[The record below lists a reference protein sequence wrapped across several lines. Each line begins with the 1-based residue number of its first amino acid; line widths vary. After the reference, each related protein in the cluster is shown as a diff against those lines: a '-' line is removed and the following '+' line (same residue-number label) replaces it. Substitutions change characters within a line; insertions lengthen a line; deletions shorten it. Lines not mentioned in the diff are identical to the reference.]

1 MAHAWSWGSRSS
13 EHHRGQIL
21 GTTSA
26 SRWEIR
32 IQCIQN
38 LGGYTVYLVYL
49 NSKSR
54 VHTYL
59 TKPSDA
65 GLPPRSARALPLC
78 HAERRCVHP
87 FTANVAVGLKGQAL
101 GAGVR
106 VGAAPSAAPRLV
118 ALGVPVA
125 PPGLLGPPACLA

>member
-59 TKPSDA
+59 TEPSDA
-65 GLPPRSARALPLC
+65 
-78 HAERRCVHP
+78 CVHP

-125 PPGLLGPPACLA
+125 PPGLLGPPRPASMFGLRLRNTATWPN